1 MTERGFLGSACD
13 PHAGCVFDGDTRRWF
28 TREELQ
34 NDVAAFTEKL
44 TFSHKALGFLFAL
57 NDVDSLVAYLAAVEA
72 GHAIVMLNPE
82 LDCRLK
88 SNLIERFQ
96 PDFIIA
102 PATHAPETNPDYSTQ
117 SDGSQILLRARKP
130 HRHTIHPHL
139 TLLIS
144 TSGTTGSPKFV
155 RLSWRNLESNA
166 RQINTALRNTERS
179 CAMITAPIFNGYG
192 QSVIHT
198 HLLAGGSFVL
208 TRERLISREFWDIAR
223 EGQCNSIGG
232 TPYFYQVLDR
242 LDLDSLRVPRLT
254 KFVQTG
260 GRLPE
265 NLALKFHRIA
275 SRRGGTLHLMYGQA
289 EATARIT
296 GLEPHFL
303 PDAVRSVGQVLSGGR
318 LTVEL
323 DGIPCGPIEEG
334 ELIYEGPNVMMGY
347 ATDPDDFQKGDSQ
360 GGRLT
365 TGDLGYRDD
374 RGLFYITGRK
384 ARFVKLFGWRIS
396 LDDVEEM
403 LSHTGPVAA
412 VTEAEN
418 EAERIVIYTEGS
430 SAALEEP
437 LQQLAVRLRIH
448 HTGFEIRSVG
458 RIPRLA
464 NGKVDY
470 RSLRPSLALAGSQTA
485 P

>member
-1 MTERGFLGSACD
+1 MTERGFLGSAYD
-13 PHAGCVFDGDTRRWF
+13 PHARCVFDGDARRWF
-28 TREELQ
+28 TRGQLQ
-34 NDVAAFTEKL
+34 NNVASFTEKL
-44 TFSHKALGFLFAL
+44 TFRHKALGFLFAL
-57 NDVDSLVAYLAAVEA
+57 NNVDSLVAYLAAIEA

-82 LDCRLK
+82 LDCPLK
-88 SNLIERFQ
+88 SKLIDLYQ

-102 PATHAPETNPDYSTQ
+102 PITHAPGPNLDYSTQ
-117 SDGSQILLRARKP
+117 VLGGQLLLRAREP
-130 HRHTIHPHL
+130 HRHAIHPDL

-155 RLSWRNLESNA
+155 RLSLRNLESNA
-166 RQINTALRNTERS
+166 QQINTALRNTERS

-208 TRERLISREFWDIAR
+208 TRQRLISQEFWDIAR
-223 EGQCNSIGG
+223 DAECNSIGG

-242 LDLDSLRVPRLT
+242 LDVDSLQVPRLS

-265 NLALKFHRIA
+265 DLALKFHRIA
-275 SRRGGTLHLMYGQA
+275 SQRRGTLHLMYGQA

-303 PDAVRSVGQVLSGGR
+303 PDAVRSVGQVLAGGR
-318 LTVEL
+318 LIVER
-323 DGIPCGPIEEG
+323 DGIRCGPIEEG

-347 ATDPDDFQKGDSQ
+347 ATHPDDFQKGDSQ
-360 GGRLT
+360 GGRLA

-384 ARFVKLFGWRIS
+384 ARFAKLFGWRIS

-412 VTEAEN
+412 VN
-418 EAERIVIYTEGS
+418 EAVNQGDRIVIYTERS
-430 SAALEEP
+430 TAALEEP
-437 LQQLAVRLRIH
+437 VQQLAAKLRIH
-448 HTGFEIRSVG
+448 YSGFEIRSVG
-458 RIPRLA
+458 SIPRLA

-470 RSLRPSLALAGSQTA
+470 RSLQPALALAGSRTA

>member
-1 MTERGFLGSACD
+1 M
-13 PHAGCVFDGDTRRWF
+13 
-28 TREELQ
+28 
-34 NDVAAFTEKL
+34 
-44 TFSHKALGFLFAL
+44 FSQKALGFLFAL
-57 NDVDSLVAYLAAVEA
+57 NDVDSLISYLAAIEA
-72 GHAIVMLNPE
+72 GHAVVMLNPE

-102 PATHAPETNPDYSTQ
+102 PATHAPETNPDYSIQ
-117 SDGSQILLRARKP
+117 SDGSQVLLRAPDP
-130 HRHTIHPHL
+130 HRHAVHPDL

-166 RQINTALRNTERS
+166 QQINVALRNTERS

-208 TRERLISREFWDIAR
+208 TRQRLISQEFWDIAR
-223 EGQCNSIGG
+223 DAECNSIGG

-242 LDLDSLRVPRLT
+242 LDLDSLQVPRLS

-265 NLALKFHRIA
+265 DLALKFHRIA
-275 SRRGGTLHLMYGQA
+275 SQRRGTLHLMYGQA
-289 EATARIT
+289 EATARMT

-303 PDAVRSVGQVLSGGR
+303 PDAVRSVGQVLAGGR
-318 LTVEL
+318 LTVER
-323 DGIPCGPIEEG
+323 DGQRCGPIEEG

-347 ATDPDDFQKGDSQ
+347 ATHPGDFQKGDSQ
-360 GGRLT
+360 GGRLA

-384 ARFVKLFGWRIS
+384 ARFAKLFGWRVS

-412 VTEAEN
+412 VN
-418 EAERIVIYTEGS
+418 EAVNQGDRIVIYTERS

-437 LQQLAVRLRIH
+437 VQRLAAKVRIH
-448 HTGFEIRSVG
+448 YSGFEIRSVG
-458 RIPRLA
+458 SIPRLA

-470 RSLRPSLALAGSQTA
+470 RSLRPALAVAGSQTV